1 LRVQLLN
8 EVVAVLNP
16 SHIDIF
22 YIWRRD
28 TPGLPI
34 DDGSS
39 TFGVMHQV
47 KLLAVQHVGPGDD
60 QCAAGDWGEDRAR
73 MPYNFVTATPLTLL
87 RSWVVTTSYRPSC
100 GSQVLRPQRR
110 WD

>member
-1 LRVQLLN
+1 MVR
-8 EVVAVLNP
+8 EAVED
-16 SHIDIF
+16 H
-22 YIWRRD
+22 
-28 TPGLPI
+28 TEHPGAHVLQRAEA
-34 DDGSS
+34 
-39 TFGVMHQV
+39 VC

-73 MPYNFVTATPLTLL
+73 KPYNFVTSTPLTLR
-87 RSWVVTTSYRPSC
+87 RSWVVTTSHRSSC